1 MAQAV
6 TEVRTLN
13 YCVDNEWCAS
23 STGKYMDVTD
33 SSTGEV
39 FAKAPCCTAAEVE
52 AAIESAHQAYQ
63 SWSALP
69 MQRRTQVMFKW
80 KALLEEHMEELAY
93 ICSREVGKN
102 LDEARGEIIKIIEG
116 CEVAVAAPMIAK
128 GESLMNVST
137 GHDTVS
143 YREPLGVFAGIAPFN
158 FPAMIPFGW
167 MIPLCIV
174 TGNTFVLKAASMV
187 PTSAIRLLELLIEA
201 GLPKGVVNVVT
212 CSRNEAEILM
222 THPLVRGVSFVG
234 STDVG
239 KHVYSIAAAHG
250 KRVQAQ
256 TEAKNHGLVLAD
268 ASLERAAAGIINS
281 TFGCAGMRC
290 MALPVCV
297 VENKVADEF
306 IAYMTK
312 FAEQR
317 VVGCSYDPKTELG
330 PVVSAE
336 HQAFVKS
343 WIDKGV
349 EEGAELVLD
358 GRNLV
363 VPGFEKGFFVGPTI
377 FDNVTEDMTVGRDEI
392 FGPVLAIK
400 RVQDFEEGI
409 TIMNNSRFANGSC
422 IFTESG
428 YYAREFARRTSRRH
442 GRHQRR
448 HPGAGQLLPVRRSQ
462 GLVLRREPRVRPGR
476 YPLLHRDQSRHF
488 ALVHRGRQEA
498 EEGRHLGGHGQP
510 VRGVTAPGSRAN
522 GGLRSRAPFHLEGA
536 GVGARSSRRC
546 PTLDASSRPFL
557 GMLES

>member
-1 MAQAV
+1 MAETDV
-6 TEVRTLN
+6 KTLN
-13 YCVDNEWCAS
+13 YCIDGEWCAS
-23 STGKYMDVTD
+23 STSKYMEVTD

-39 FAKAPCCTAAEVE
+39 FAKAPCCTASEVE
-52 AAIESAHQAYQ
+52 AAIESAHEAFKT
-63 SWSALP
+63 WSALP
-69 MQRRTQVMFKW
+69 IQKRTQVMFKW

-102 LDEARGEIIKIIEG
+102 LDEARGEIVKIIEG

-187 PTSAIRLLELLIEA
+187 PTSATRLLELLQEA

-212 CSRNEAEILM
+212 CSRVEAEILM

-268 ASLERAAAGIINS
+268 ASLERSAAGIINS

-306 IAYMTK
+306 IAVMKK

-317 VVGCSYDPKTELG
+317 IVGCSYDPKTELG

-336 HQAFVKS
+336 HQASVKK

-349 EEGAELVLD
+349 AEGADLVLD
-358 GRNLV
+358 GRNCM

-377 FDNVTEDMTVGRDEI
+377 FDNVTEDMAIGRDEI

-409 TIMNNSRFANGSC
+409 TLMNKNRFANGSC

-428 YYAREFARRTSRRH
+428 YYAREFARRTDAGMVGINVGIPVPVSFFPFAGHKDSFFGESHVFGLDGIHFFTETKVVTSRW
-442 GRHQRR
+442 
-448 HPGAGQLLPVRRSQ
+448 
-462 GLVLRREPRVRPGR
+462 
-476 YPLLHRDQSRHF
+476 F
-488 ALVHRGRQEA
+488 TEA
-498 EEGRHLGGHGQP
+498 DKKEKK
-510 VRGVTAPGSRAN
+510 
-522 GGLRSRAPFHLEGA
+522 
-536 GVGARSSRRC
+536 VGTWDGTVNR
-546 PTLDASSRPFL
+546 
-557 GMLES
+557 

>member
-1 MAQAV
+1 VADPIK
-6 TEVRTLN
+6 LK
-13 YCVDNEWCAS
+13 YFVDGEWLES
-23 STGKYMDVTD
+23 KTDKYMDVSD

-39 FAKAPCCTAAEVE
+39 FALAPCCTASEVE
-52 AAIESAHQAYQ
+52 DAVNSAHKAFQT
-63 SWSALP
+63 WGNLP
-69 MQRRTQVMFKW
+69 IQKRTQVLYSW
-80 KALLEEHMEELAY
+80 KALLEKHMEELSY

-116 CEVAVAAPMIAK
+116 CEVGVAAPMLVK

-143 YREPLGVFAGIAPFN
+143 YREPLGVFAGVAPFN
-158 FPAMIPFGW
+158 FPAMIPWGW

-187 PTSAIRLLELLIEA
+187 PTSSVRLMELLQEA

-212 CSRNEAEILM
+212 CSRNEAEILL

-239 KHVYSIAAAHG
+239 KHVYSVAAAHG

-297 VENKVADEF
+297 VEDSIADEF
-306 IAYMTK
+306 IGYMKK

-317 VVGCSYDPKTELG
+317 IVGCSYDPKTELG
-330 PVVSAE
+330 PVVSAG
-336 HQAFVKS
+336 HQKFVKD
-343 WIDKGV
+343 WITTGV
-349 EEGAELVLD
+349 AEGADLVLD
-358 GRNLV
+358 GRDLA

-377 FDNVTEDMTVGRDEI
+377 FDNVTEDMAIGRDEI

-400 RVQDFEEGI
+400 RVADFEEGI
-409 TIMNNSRFANGSC
+409 TIMNKNRFANGSC

-428 YYAREFARRTSRRH
+428 YYAREFARRTHAGMVGVNVGIPVPVSYFPFAGHKDSFFGESHVFGQDGIRFFTETKVVTSRW
-442 GRHQRR
+442 
-448 HPGAGQLLPVRRSQ
+448 
-462 GLVLRREPRVRPGR
+462 
-476 YPLLHRDQSRHF
+476 F
-488 ALVHRGRQEA
+488 TEA
-498 EEGRHLGGHGQP
+498 DKKQKKVDTWEGTVNR
-510 VRGVTAPGSRAN
+510 
-522 GGLRSRAPFHLEGA
+522 
-536 GVGARSSRRC
+536 
-546 PTLDASSRPFL
+546 
-557 GMLES
+557 

>member
-1 MAQAV
+1 VIDVADV
-6 TEVRTLN
+6 KTLN
-13 YCVDNEWCAS
+13 YCVDGDWRE
-23 STGKYMDVTD
+23 STTDRYMDVSD

-39 FAKAPCCTAAEVE
+39 FAQAPCCTAGEVE
-52 AAIESAHQAYQ
+52 AAILSAHKAFQT
-63 SWSALP
+63 WGNLP
-69 MQRRTQVMFKW
+69 IQKRTQVLFKW
-80 KALLEEHMEELAY
+80 KQLLEDNMEELAY

-102 LDEARGEIIKIIEG
+102 LDEARGEIVKIIEG
-116 CEVAVAAPMIAK
+116 CEVGVAAPMIAK

-158 FPAMIPFGW
+158 FPAMIPWGW

-187 PTSAIRLLELLIEA
+187 PTSSIRLLELLQEA

-212 CSRNEAEILM
+212 CSRKEAELLL

-239 KHVYSIAAAHG
+239 RHVYSVAAAHG

-297 VENKVADEF
+297 VENSVADEF
-306 IAYMTK
+306 IGYMKK
-312 FAEQR
+312 FAQQR
-317 VVGCSYDPKTELG
+317 IIGCSYDPKTELG

-336 HQAFVKS
+336 HQAFVKG

-349 EEGAELVLD
+349 AEGAELVLD
-358 GRNLV
+358 GRSLV
-363 VPGFEKGFFVGPTI
+363 VPGYEKGFFVGPTI

-400 RVQDFEEGI
+400 RVEDFEEGI
-409 TIMNNSRFANGSC
+409 TLMNASRFANGSC

-428 YYAREFARRTSRRH
+428 YFAREFARRTHAGMVGINVGIPVPVSFFPFAGHKDSFFGESHVFGLDGIRFFTETKCVTSRWFTETEKKEKKV
-442 GRHQRR
+442 GTW
-448 HPGAGQLLPVRRSQ
+448 
-462 GLVLRREPRVRPGR
+462 
-476 YPLLHRDQSRHF
+476 
-488 ALVHRGRQEA
+488 
-498 EEGRHLGGHGQP
+498 EGTVNR
-510 VRGVTAPGSRAN
+510 
-522 GGLRSRAPFHLEGA
+522 
-536 GVGARSSRRC
+536 
-546 PTLDASSRPFL
+546 
-557 GMLES
+557 

>member
-1 MAQAV
+1 MAQAE

-23 STGKYMDVTD
+23 GTGKYMDVTD

-187 PTSAIRLLELLIEA
+187 PTSATRLLELLIEA

-212 CSRNEAEILM
+212 CSRVEAEILM

-297 VENKVADEF
+297 VENKVADQF
-306 IAYMTK
+306 IDYMTK
-312 FAEQR
+312 FAAQR

-349 EEGAELVLD
+349 EEGADLVLD

-428 YYAREFARRTSRRH
+428 YYAREFARRTTAGMVGINVGIPVPVSFFPFAGHKDSFFGESHVFGLDGIRFFTETKVVTSRW
-442 GRHQRR
+442 
-448 HPGAGQLLPVRRSQ
+448 
-462 GLVLRREPRVRPGR
+462 
-476 YPLLHRDQSRHF
+476 F
-488 ALVHRGRQEA
+488 TEA
-498 EEGRHLGGHGQP
+498 DKKQKKVDTWEGTVNR
-510 VRGVTAPGSRAN
+510 
-522 GGLRSRAPFHLEGA
+522 
-536 GVGARSSRRC
+536 
-546 PTLDASSRPFL
+546 
-557 GMLES
+557 

>member
-1 MAQAV
+1 
-6 TEVRTLN
+6 
-13 YCVDNEWCAS
+13 
-23 STGKYMDVTD
+23 MDVTD

-39 FAKAPCCTAAEVE
+39 FAQAPCCTAAEVE
-52 AAIESAHQAYQ
+52 TAILSAHKAYQ
-63 SWSALP
+63 TWSVLP
-69 MQRRTQVMFKW
+69 IQKRTQVLFKW
-80 KALLEEHMEELAY
+80 KQLLEDNMEELAY

-102 LDEARGEIIKIIEG
+102 LDEARGEIVKIIEG
-116 CEVAVAAPMIAK
+116 CEVGVAAPMIAK

-158 FPAMIPFGW
+158 FPAMIPWGW

-187 PTSAIRLLELLIEA
+187 PTSSIRLLELLQEA

-212 CSRNEAEILM
+212 CSRNEAELLL

-239 KHVYSIAAAHG
+239 RHVYSVAAAHG

-297 VENKVADEF
+297 VENSVADEF
-306 IAYMTK
+306 IGYMKK

-336 HQAFVKS
+336 HQAFVKG

-349 EEGAELVLD
+349 EEGADLVLD
-358 GRNLV
+358 GRGLV
-363 VPGFEKGFFVGPTI
+363 VPGYEKGFFVGPTI
-377 FDNVTEDMTVGRDEI
+377 FDNVNEDMTVGRDEI

-400 RVQDFEEGI
+400 RVEDFEEGI
-409 TIMNNSRFANGSC
+409 TIMNASRFANGSC

-428 YYAREFARRTSRRH
+428 YYAREFARRTHAGMVGINVGIPVPVSFFPFAGHKDSFFGESHVFGLDGIRFFTETKVRH
-442 GRHQRR
+442 
-448 HPGAGQLLPVRRSQ
+448 L
-462 GLVLRREPRVRPGR
+462 
-476 YPLLHRDQSRHF
+476 

-498 EEGRHLGGHGQP
+498 EEGRYLGRHGQP
-510 VRGVTAPGSRAN
+510 VRTGTA
-522 GGLRSRAPFHLEGA
+522 
-536 GVGARSSRRC
+536 
-546 PTLDASSRPFL
+546 
-557 GMLES
+557 

>member
-1 MAQAV
+1 MITVADPIK
-6 TEVRTLN
+6 LK
-13 YCVDNEWCAS
+13 YFVDGEWLES
-23 STGKYMDVTD
+23 KTDKYMDVSD

-39 FAKAPCCTAAEVE
+39 FALAPCCTASEVE
-52 AAIESAHQAYQ
+52 DAVNSAHKAFQT
-63 SWSALP
+63 WGNLP
-69 MQRRTQVMFKW
+69 IQKRTQVLYSW
-80 KALLEEHMEELAY
+80 KALLEKHMEELSY

-116 CEVAVAAPMIAK
+116 CEVGVAAPMLVK

-143 YREPLGVFAGIAPFN
+143 YREPLGVFAGVAPFN
-158 FPAMIPFGW
+158 FPAMIPWGW

-187 PTSAIRLLELLIEA
+187 PTSSVRLMELLQEA

-212 CSRNEAEILM
+212 CSRNEAEILL

-239 KHVYSIAAAHG
+239 KHVYSVAAAHG

-297 VENKVADEF
+297 VEDSIADEF
-306 IAYMTK
+306 IGYMKK

-317 VVGCSYDPKTELG
+317 IVGCSYDPKTELG
-330 PVVSAE
+330 PVVSAG
-336 HQAFVKS
+336 HQKFVKD
-343 WIDKGV
+343 WITTGV
-349 EEGAELVLD
+349 AEGADLVLD
-358 GRNLV
+358 GRDLA

-400 RVQDFEEGI
+400 RVNDFEEGI
-409 TIMNNSRFANGSC
+409 TLMNASRFANGSC

-428 YYAREFARRTSRRH
+428 YYAREFARRTHAGMVGINVGIPVPVSFFPFAGHKDSFFGESHVFGMDGIHFFTETKCVTSRWFTAADKK
-442 GRHQRR
+442 QKK
-448 HPGAGQLLPVRRSQ
+448 V
-462 GLVLRREPRVRPGR
+462 
-476 YPLLHRDQSRHF
+476 DTW
-488 ALVHRGRQEA
+488 
-498 EEGRHLGGHGQP
+498 EGTVNR
-510 VRGVTAPGSRAN
+510 
-522 GGLRSRAPFHLEGA
+522 
-536 GVGARSSRRC
+536 
-546 PTLDASSRPFL
+546 
-557 GMLES
+557 

>member
-1 MAQAV
+1 MAEDV
-6 TEVRTLN
+6 KILK
-13 YCVDNEWCAS
+13 YCVDGEWRESA
-23 STGKYMDVTD
+23 TTKYMDVTD

-52 AAIESAHQAYQ
+52 GAIESAQKAYEK
-63 SWSALP
+63 WSLLP
-69 MQRRTQVMFKW
+69 LQKRTQVLFKW
-80 KALLEEHMEELAY
+80 KTLLEENMEELAY
-93 ICSREVGKN
+93 ICSRELGKN
-102 LDEARGEIIKIIEG
+102 LDEARGEIVKIVEG
-116 CEVAVAAPMIAK
+116 CEVGVAAPMLAK

-167 MIPLCIV
+167 MIPLAIV

-187 PTSAIRLLELLIEA
+187 PTSGIRLLELLYEA
-201 GLPKGVVNVVT
+201 GLPKGVVNLVT
-212 CSRNEAEILM
+212 CSRKEAEIMM

-234 STDVG
+234 STEVG

-290 MALPVCV
+290 MALPVIV

-306 IAYMTK
+306 IGYMMK
-312 FAEQR
+312 YAQHR

-336 HQAFVKS
+336 HQANVKG
-343 WIDKGV
+343 WIDRGV
-349 EEGAELVLD
+349 KEGADLILD
-358 GRNLV
+358 GRDLV

-377 FDNVTEDMTVGRDEI
+377 FDNVSEDMAIGRDEI

-400 RVQDFEEGI
+400 RVSDFEEGI
-409 TIMNNSRFANGSC
+409 TLMNNNRFANGSC

-428 YYAREFARRTSRRH
+428 YYSREFARRTHAGMVGINVGIPVPVSFFPFAGHKDSFFGESHVFGLDGIRFFTETKCVTSRW
-442 GRHQRR
+442 
-448 HPGAGQLLPVRRSQ
+448 
-462 GLVLRREPRVRPGR
+462 
-476 YPLLHRDQSRHF
+476 F
-488 ALVHRGRQEA
+488 TEA
-498 EEGRHLGGHGQP
+498 DKKDKK
-510 VRGVTAPGSRAN
+510 
-522 GGLRSRAPFHLEGA
+522 
-536 GVGARSSRRC
+536 VGTWDGTVNR
-546 PTLDASSRPFL
+546 
-557 GMLES
+557 